1 MNIDGAGG
9 HMNADGVGV
18 DLNADGA
25 GRDMNADDAGAD
37 MDGAG
42 EDAREDANAARAAIT
57 SWPMRSRYIS
67 CHARAKGSIFSMSA
81 IKIFDS

>member
-25 GRDMNADDAGAD
+25 GRDMNADDAGVD

-42 EDAREDANAARAAIT
+42 GDADAARAAIT